1 MSPNSGSRVADR
13 VTSRGSGVGVRE
25 LARSTLTD
33 QWRWAMV
40 PAPASLA
47 DDAGWGGL
55 PCGAGRPTMAMIT
68 DASLSLETEVE
79 GVAFAREILR
89 IEGEAL
95 GRVRERLGPAIA
107 HAADLIHR
115 CAGSVIVTGM
125 GKAGLVGQK
134 LAATLASTGT
144 RAFPL
149 HPGEAIHGDLGRIRA
164 DDVVIA
170 LSQSGETEEVLRL
183 VPALRRLSARLIA
196 ITERTTSSLGQ
207 AADLCIALGPIEEA
221 CPLGLAPSASTT
233 ALMAV
238 GDALALLVSRMRDF
252 SPEDFALYH
261 PGGSLGRKLTR
272 VEDVMRTGRQLRR
285 AHVEETVREIFVRLA
300 GPRRR
305 SGAFLIEDADTHL
318 LGIFTDSDL
327 ARLFEKR
334 REAELDRQIGEI
346 MTIDPKR
353 VRVGA
358 LLSDAVELL
367 KTYKISELPVVDR
380 GNRLVGLID
389 VTDLIGLVPAEFEE

>member
-1 MSPNSGSRVADR
+1 
-13 VTSRGSGVGVRE
+13 
-25 LARSTLTD
+25 
-33 QWRWAMV
+33 
-40 PAPASLA
+40 
-47 DDAGWGGL
+47 
-55 PCGAGRPTMAMIT
+55 MAMIT

-79 GVAFAREILR
+79 GVAFAREVLR
-89 IEGEAL
+89 IEAEAL
-95 GRVRERLGPAIA
+95 ERVRERLGPTIA
-107 HAADLIHR
+107 LAADLVYR
-115 CAGSVIVTGM
+115 CAGSVIITGM

-183 VPALRRLSARLIA
+183 VPALRRLNARLIA
-196 ITERTTSSLGQ
+196 ITERATSSLGL
-207 AADLCIALGPIEEA
+207 AAELCIALGPIEEA

-285 AHVEETVREIFVRLA
+285 AHVEETVRDIFVRLA

-305 SGAFLIEDADTHL
+305 SGAILIEDDESHL

-334 REAELDRQIGEI
+334 READLDRRIGEI

-358 LLSDAVELL
+358 LLGEAVELL
-367 KTYKISELPVVDR
+367 KSHKISELPVVDR
-380 GNRLVGLID
+380 GNHLVGLID
-389 VTDLIGLVPAEFEE
+389 VTDLIGTVAAEFEE